1 MESLVDIQR
10 VSRKYLDGKVLA
22 LDQITMQIARGEFL
36 AVTGRS
42 GCGKSTLLNLIGG
55 LDRPTDGEILFEG
68 KPLSTVGSLARWR
81 SEKIGFV
88 FQSFCL
94 LPNLT
99 AEENVQLPLFSKFAS
114 DRSRVEQ
121 SRRFLEFVGLSDRRN
136 HLPSELSIGQ
146 CQRVALARALVNRPA
161 LLLADEPTG
170 SLDSQSGEEVLN
182 LMESCRR
189 EEGMTIVMVTHDRE
203 LASRA
208 DRSIRLQDGRIVD
221 DSRPASSSAFDAGL

>member
-22 LDQITMQIARGEFL
+22 LDQVSLQIARGEFL

-55 LDRPTDGEILFEG
+55 LDRPTDGEIFFEG
-68 KPLSTVGSLARWR
+68 KPLSTVSSLDRWR

-99 AEENVQLPLFSKFAS
+99 AEENVQLPLFGKSVN
-114 DRSRVEQ
+114 DRIRVEQ
-121 SRRFLEFVGLSDRRN
+121 SRRFLDFVGLADRRN

-170 SLDSQSGEEVLN
+170 SLDSQSGEEVLD
-182 LMESCRR
+182 LLEVCRR
-189 EEGMTIVMVTHDRE
+189 QEGMTIVMVTHDLE
-203 LASRA
+203 LAGRA
-208 DRSIRLQDGRIVD
+208 NRFIRLQDGRIVE
-221 DSRPASSSAFDAGL
+221 DSQLASPKVSGEVS

>member
-1 MESLVDIQR
+1 MDSLIDIQS

-22 LDQITMQIARGEFL
+22 LDHVSLQIARGEFL

-55 LDRPTDGEILFEG
+55 LDRPSEGEILFEG
-68 KPLSTVGSLARWR
+68 KQLSTDRSLDRWR

-99 AEENVQLPLFSKFAS
+99 AEENVQLPLFGRSTS
-114 DRSRVEQ
+114 DRFRVEQ
-121 SRRFLEFVGLSDRRN
+121 ARRFLDFVGLADRRN

-170 SLDSQSGEEVLN
+170 SLDSQSGEEVLE
-182 LMESCRR
+182 LLESCRNQ
-189 EEGMTIVMVTHDRE
+189 EGMTIVMVTHDRE

-208 DRSIRLQDGRIVD
+208 ARLIRLQDGRIVE
-221 DSRPASSSAFDAGL
+221 DSHSASPKVFDAGK